1 MTDDPARSRTFTWQD
16 PMITAAAS
24 RSMRGLDFLRAMIA
38 GEVSPPPIALM
49 LGMRLTE
56 VDEGRAMFTITPR
69 EEMYNP
75 IGVVH
80 GGIAMTVLDSALGC
94 AVMSVLPEGL
104 AYTTVDINVHLTR
117 AITLKTGELRAI
129 AESVHSGR
137 RLATA
142 QAKLIDAEGKL
153 YAHAT
158 TTCMVFAL
166 DGGG

>member
-1 MTDDPARSRTFTWQD
+1 MTDDPIRSRTFTWQD

-38 GEVSPPPIALM
+38 GEVPPPPIALM

-94 AVMSVLPEGL
+94 AVMSALPAGL